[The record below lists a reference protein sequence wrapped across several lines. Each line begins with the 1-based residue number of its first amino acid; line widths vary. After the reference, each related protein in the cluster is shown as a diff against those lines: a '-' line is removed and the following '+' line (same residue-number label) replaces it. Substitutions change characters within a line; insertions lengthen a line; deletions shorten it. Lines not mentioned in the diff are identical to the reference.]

1 MLKPLIALI
10 FVAIV
15 ISLFSGLYFLMT
27 DRGQSHRTVNSLF
40 FRVGFSI
47 LLILILIYGFYSGE
61 LSFHA
66 PWMQP

>member
-40 FRVGFSI
+40 
-47 LLILILIYGFYSGE
+47 SG
-61 LSFHA
+61 SA
-66 PWMQP
+66 SASC